1 MKFLAV
7 LKDSLREA
15 VDTKVFYVMI
25 GLSLL
30 VALFTGTMTFTP
42 KPAAKEFMTQATA
55 SLVIDSLDDLNPEDP
70 QEVFRR
76 IMEKNKGL
84 YEVVEVG
91 AMDDEPEGP
100 DARYRVVLRMMPL
113 PQKGAALSPEQTLEH
128 IRSRFGAFDGLRL
141 LTVTDVK
148 PIPKPEGVSQRSP
161 QEAYYEVD
169 TTPAAATRR
178 LWPHTW
184 GLFLGNWKPAG
195 DQAAPLGI
203 QLFLIEQIM
212 LGWIGASV
220 TFLISVI
227 ITAFFIPN
235 MLRKGTIDMLIVKP
249 IARPMLL
256 LYKYIG
262 GLTFVLLN
270 TAVAVTVVWATLGLR
285 SGVWGPAIFW
295 MIPILTFSFAILYAI
310 STVFAVLTR
319 SAIVAILVT
328 IVIWAGLWVVSAM
341 HGYVEK
347 MRIEDKKR
355 DVAEGERFEDGNF
368 AKVVN
373 GMHFVLPRRDDLDTL
388 TTRLLV
394 RDLLTANQIKAEKL
408 DKSNVSWAESLGVS
422 CAYIALLLGIA
433 CWRFSVKDY

>member
-42 KPAAKEFMTQATA
+42 KPVAKEFMSLAAA
-55 SLVIDSLDDLNPEDP
+55 SLSMDTLENFDPENVQD
-70 QEVFRR
+70 FMRR
-76 IMEKNKGL
+76 IQESNKGL
-84 YEVVEVG
+84 YQVVEVTPSDG
-91 AMDDEPEGP
+91 VSEGP
-100 DARYRVVLRMMPL
+100 NARYRVVLRMMPT
-113 PQKGAALSPEQTLEH
+113 QAKGMSPTETVEY
-128 IRSRFGAFDGLRL
+128 IRSRFGMLNELRI
-141 LTVTDVK
+141 VSVSDVRE
-148 PIPKPEGVSQRSP
+148 IPKPAGVEQGSP
-161 QEAYYEVD
+161 QEVFYEV
-169 TTPAAATRR
+169 TTAPSSTTLR

-184 GLFLGNWKPAG
+184 GLFLGNWKPTG
-195 DQAAPLGI
+195 EEAAPLGI
-203 QLFLIEQIM
+203 QLFAIEQIM

-235 MLRKGTIDMLIVKP
+235 MLRKGTIDLLIVKP
-249 IARPMLL
+249 ISRPLLL
-256 LYKYIG
+256 LYKYVG

-270 TAVAVTVVWATLGLR
+270 TAVAVAVVWAALGLR
-285 SGVWGPAIFW
+285 SGVWAPAVFW

-310 STVFAVLTR
+310 STLFAVLTR

-328 IVIWAGLWVVSAM
+328 IVIWAGLLLVSFM
-341 HGYVEK
+341 HSYVES
-347 MRIEDKKR
+347 MRIMDKR
-355 DVAEGERFEDGNF
+355 REVAEGERFQDGTF

-373 GMHFVLPRRDDLDTL
+373 ALHFTLPRRSDLDTL
-388 TTRLLV
+388 SSRLLV
-394 RDLLTANQIKAEKL
+394 RDLVTANQVKDLKFDQSE
-408 DKSNVSWAESLGVS
+408 VSWGESLGVS
-422 CAYIALLLGIA
+422 CLYIVLLLGLS